1 MYWILNIFLVLARGL
16 CVSQEVFIE
25 SKPLRE
31 KIADKIRSDIIKGV
45 YKNGERL
52 VEPKLAKNL
61 GISRTPI
68 REALRQLESEGFIE
82 IVPRRGAIVKELTI
96 KDIDDLYAIKA
107 NLEGLA
113 ARQAVLNLTE
123 EQIESLININKKF
136 RHIAEKNPN
145 VTDEYLK
152 DNIDFHNIFIS
163 ASDNDKLVDILDGLS
178 KNFQRLKSML
188 VSDAGRAAMAVV
200 EHKKIIDAFV
210 SKDPDLAE
218 SSVRN
223 HIISGWEYLKER
235 IKSS

>member
-1 MYWILNIFLVLARGL
+1 
-16 CVSQEVFIE
+16 VSQEVFIE

-31 KIADKIRSDIIKGV
+31 KIADKIRADIIKGV

-52 VEPKLAKNL
+52 VEPKLAKTL

-68 REALRQLESEGFIE
+68 REALRQLEAEGFIE

-113 ARQAVLNLTE
+113 ARQAVINLTE
-123 EQIESLININKKF
+123 EQIENLININKQFKN
-136 RHIAEKNPN
+136 IVEKNPS

-152 DNIDFHNIFIS
+152 DNIDFHNIFIA
-163 ASDNDKLVDILDGLS
+163 ASDNEKLVDILDGLS
-178 KNFQRLKSML
+178 KNFQRLKTML
-188 VSDAGRAAMAVV
+188 VSDAGRAATAVK

-218 SSVRN
+218 KSVRN
-223 HIISGWEYLKER
+223 HIISGWEYLQER
-235 IKSS
+235 IKSH

>member
-1 MYWILNIFLVLARGL
+1 M
-16 CVSQEVFIE
+16 SQEVFIE

-31 KIADKIRSDIIKGV
+31 KIADKIRTDIIKGV
-45 YKNGERL
+45 YRNGERL

-123 EQIESLININKKF
+123 EQIENLININKKF
-136 RHIAEKNPN
+136 RDIAEKNPH

-152 DNIDFHNIFIS
+152 DNIDFHNIFIA
-163 ASDNDKLVDILDGLS
+163 ASDNVKLVDILEGLS
-178 KNFQRLKSML
+178 KNFQRLKTML
-188 VSDAGRAAMAVV
+188 VSDAGRAATAVV

-218 SSVRN
+218 KSVRN
-223 HIISGWEYLKER
+223 HIISSWEYLKHR
-235 IKSS
+235 IKSN

>member
-1 MYWILNIFLVLARGL
+1 
-16 CVSQEVFIE
+16 VSAEVFIE

-31 KIADKIRSDIIKGV
+31 KIADKIRADIIKGV

-123 EQIESLININKKF
+123 EQIENLIYINKRF
-136 RHIAEKNPN
+136 RDFAEKNPN

-152 DNIDFHNIFIS
+152 DNIDFHNIFIA
-163 ASDNDKLVDILDGLS
+163 ASGNEKLVDILDGLA

-188 VSDAGRAAMAVV
+188 VSDAGRAATAVV

-210 SKDPDLAE
+210 SKNPDMAE
-218 SSVRN
+218 KSVRD

-235 IKSS
+235 IKSN